1 MFSEETF
8 AQLRTGFINDQPF
21 RRALTAS
28 AGSCAEIKSGVTS
41 SGRVL
46 EEGARER
53 SSECG
58 CLPCLG
64 LWLWLWRDAFVCEG
78 PLPWRS
84 VTLSI
89 SSRARSV
96 VARVREGVIN

>member
-1 MFSEETF
+1 MFGEETF

-21 RRALTAS
+21 RRALTPS
-28 AGSCAEIKSGVTS
+28 VDSCAEIKSGVTS

-46 EEGARER
+46 EEGAGER

-58 CLPCLG
+58 CLACLR
-64 LWLWLWRDAFVCEG
+64 LWLLRDAFVCEG

-96 VARVREGVIN
+96 VARVRKGVIN